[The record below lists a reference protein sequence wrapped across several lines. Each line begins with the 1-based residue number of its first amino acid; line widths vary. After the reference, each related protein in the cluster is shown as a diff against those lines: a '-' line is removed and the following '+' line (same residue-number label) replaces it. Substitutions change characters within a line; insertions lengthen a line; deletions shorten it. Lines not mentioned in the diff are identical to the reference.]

1 MSIRKGAQKAIM
13 ALAHHMIVVIHQV
26 LSRQEEYVE
35 FGGDY
40 YDQRNKPRTVARLVM
55 RLSRLGYQVDLKPVD
70 SLAPAH
76 LSMTEAA
83 QQEVSEKAIPT
94 LETTGARPKRKR
106 GRPCKCAER
115 GIICRHQTS
124 DELTY

>member
-1 MSIRKGAQKAIM
+1 
-13 ALAHHMIVVIHQV
+13 
-26 LSRQEEYVE
+26 
-35 FGGDY
+35 
-40 YDQRNKPRTVARLVM
+40 M

-76 LSMTEAA
+76 FSVTDAA
-83 QQEVSEKAIPT
+83 SQEGSEKAISK
-94 LETTGARPKRKR
+94 LEASGARPKRKR

-124 DELTY
+124 IEVNLLIPQQASAGEFSQEEGRIPHREGYFFSSAC